1 MWGFSIC
8 LTGYHEGPG
17 GMMTR
22 DYVFGPMLSHP
33 DELVRILEKI

>member
-1 MWGFSIC
+1 
-8 LTGYHEGPG
+8 
-17 GMMTR
+17 MMTR